1 MIISKSPTKEP
12 SKNTKM
18 GFEILPVFMLLM
30 RRLEGTSPKVE
41 EADGQGWV
49 SVPCGWVQTSAPD
62 ALAAWPTQTSGR
74 NYLWLSTCRHPAW
87 GARASAHHTS
97 CLFFFFSLCPEGLT
111 ALKTNIWP
119 TYASSSAGYLCH
131 PLLLSLLP
139 CEAGV
144 VPLLQRKHLPRETRI
159 NSTSSHPRP
168 VLLLSSEVMSSP
180 ELFYIL
186 SRQECNY
193 PSTRI

>member
-1 MIISKSPTKEP
+1 MGRAGSVSPAAGSRP
-12 SKNTKM
+12 
-18 GFEILPVFMLLM
+18 LLLM
-30 RRLEGTSPKVE
+30 HWLPGLLRPLVGTTCGCRH
-41 EADGQGWV
+41 AGILRG
-49 SVPCGWVQTSAPD
+49 VPGPQLTT
-62 ALAAWPTQTSGR
+62 LAAS
-74 NYLWLSTCRHPAW
+74 
-87 GARASAHHTS
+87 
-97 CLFFFFSLCPEGLT
+97 FFFFSLCPEGLT